1 MNAERVPFAA
11 HDFAELAP
19 DPFPRRRAL
28 WRGVEQIGMPA
39 DRKHP
44 PQIAA
49 CFHDIAGA
57 DRLAL
62 GAVGIEQ
69 AVAAPAL
76 DHGGE
81 LPRQIDRVADA
92 GVHAKAAGGRHDMR
106 GVAGDKAAAVAV
118 ALGDQFAPHPRQ
130 HAQDLEFE
138 VAADGAADRGLDLL
152 VVYSRCSAPPISEKR
167 HSSRPLIATMVAQVP
182 SGPMKM
188 WR

>member
-1 MNAERVPFAA
+1 MDAERVPFAA

-19 DPFPRRRAL
+19 DSLRVRCALRRV
-28 WRGVEQIGMPA
+28 VEQIVMPA

-44 PQIAA
+44 AQIAA
-49 CFHDIAGA
+49 RLRDIAGA
-57 DRLAL
+57 DRLAF
-62 GAVGIEQ
+62 GAVGIEE

-81 LPRQIDRVADA
+81 LPGKIDRVADA
-92 GVHAKAAGGRHDMR
+92 GVHAEAAGGRHHMR

-130 HAQDLEFE
+130 HAQYLELE
-138 VAADGAADRGLDLL
+138 VAADGAADRGLDLF
-152 VVYSRCSAPPISEKR
+152 VVYSRCSAPPMIEKR
-167 HSSRPLIATMVAQVP
+167 HSSRPLIATIVAQVP